1 MTILIAALV
10 GGLGFY
16 GGMKYARSSSPSNSF
31 QRGGEFRGMRLN
43 GMPMGAVS
51 GTMMGGQGGN
61 RLFAAGGM
69 NNGEVVAKDDQSM
82 TLKLRD
88 GGSKVVFFSASTT
101 LSTVVESSMSSLAT
115 GTEVMVMGT
124 TNQDGSITASMIQ
137 VRPSGT
143 RMLAPMMR

>member
-1 MTILIAALV
+1 
-10 GGLGFY
+10 
-16 GGMKYARSSSPSNSF
+16 
-31 QRGGEFRGMRLN
+31 
-43 GMPMGAVS
+43 
-51 GTMMGGQGGN
+51 
-61 RLFAAGGM
+61 
-69 NNGEVVAKDDQSM
+69 
-82 TLKLRD
+82 
-88 GGSKVVFFSASTT
+88 VVFFSASTT